1 MSNPENLEKRAN
13 TKLSRPS
20 PKFHCRPVIF
30 YSNGRLITNFGRGAL
45 LGSASHPRP
54 DLLPKL
60 TRIQIEALD
69 AIENIAKAT
78 QLEIATKAGD
88 IHFINNLAVLHRR
101 KGFVNGVSA
110 TEKRHLV
117 RMTLRD
123 DKMGWEI
130 PQELQAEWNFAF
142 EGPATKM
149 WHLEPMPEGFFP
161 LRYQLN

>member
-1 MSNPENLEKRAN
+1 M
-13 TKLSRPS
+13 
-20 PKFHCRPVIF
+20 F

-54 DLLPKL
+54 EFLPKL
-60 TRIQIEALD
+60 TPVQIEALD
-69 AIENIAKAT
+69 AIEHIAKAT

-88 IHFINNLAVLHRR
+88 IHFINNLAVFHRR
-101 KGFVNGVSA
+101 EGFVNGASA

-117 RMTLRD
+117 RTRLRD
-123 DKMGWEI
+123 DEMCWEI
-130 PQELQAEWNFAF
+130 PQELQPEWGLAF
-142 EGPATKM
+142 EGPAAKM